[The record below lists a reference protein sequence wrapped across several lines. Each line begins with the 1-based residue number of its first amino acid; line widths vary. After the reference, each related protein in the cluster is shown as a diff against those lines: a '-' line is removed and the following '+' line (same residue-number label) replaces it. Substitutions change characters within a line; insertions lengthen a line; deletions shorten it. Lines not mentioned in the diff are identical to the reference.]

1 MLISL
6 IHFISAYSKEC
17 LNVEKKTEK
26 LEIGI
31 VPEHNISVLYCLRSG
46 SVMQNEDGNDSSQLY
61 PNKNMHRTVYDIAC

>member
-17 LNVEKKTEK
+17 LNEEKRQK

-31 VPEHNISVLYCLRSG
+31 VPEHNITILQCLG
-46 SVMQNEDGNDSSQLY
+46 SDYGFS
-61 PNKNMHRTVYDIAC
+61 KAK